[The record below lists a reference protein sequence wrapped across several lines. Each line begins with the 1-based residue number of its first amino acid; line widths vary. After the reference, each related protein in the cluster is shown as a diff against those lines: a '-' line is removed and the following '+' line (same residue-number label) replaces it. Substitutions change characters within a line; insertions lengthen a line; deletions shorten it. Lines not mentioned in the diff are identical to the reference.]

1 MVTAGRPR
9 RPGSLAARLA
19 VRPLD
24 RKLLRDLWALKGQAF
39 AISLVIGAG
48 VAMFIMYLSTF
59 HSLRLTQGTYYE
71 RYRFGQV
78 FAGLTRAPLALRE
91 RIAGIPGVARAD
103 ARVVVDVSLDVPDLT
118 EPASGRLIGIDIPP
132 QPTLNDLFLRRGRFP
147 APGRPDEVLVSEAF
161 ALARALA
168 PGDRVGA
175 VINGRRRELEIVGIA
190 LSPEYIYS
198 IRPGELIPDD
208 ARFGIFWMHGRG
220 LAAAFNMEGG
230 FNNLSLT
237 LLPGA
242 SEPDVIAR
250 LDRLIAPYGGLGSLP
265 RALQTSHWYLDN
277 ELAQL
282 QSVGLI
288 LPVIFLL
295 VAAFLLN
302 VVLTRI
308 VSVQREQIAALKALG
323 YTNRE
328 LAWHYIKLSLLIGAA
343 GGAVGVV
350 AGAWM
355 GSGMTS
361 IYNNFFRFPTLTY
374 QLPSNVVAAGIAVSF
389 AAATLGALNA
399 VRRAA
404 SLPPAEAMR
413 PEPPA
418 RFRRSVLERA
428 GLARYL
434 SAPVRMI
441 LRNVGRHP
449 VRAAT
454 SVVGIAASV
463 AMLIL
468 GTFFLDS
475 IAVLMDVQFFVIQRQ
490 DLTVSFVWPASAR
503 ALHELRRMPG
513 VLHAEPMRA
522 VPARL
527 RAAQRSRIV
536 SLQGLVAAP
545 ELHRVVDVNGGPV
558 RLPADGLVLSLK
570 LAEVLGADVGDLVTV
585 EALDGQR
592 QTRDVKVAGIV
603 EEYMGTSAY
612 MEIDA
617 VRRLMREGAS
627 LSGAVL
633 KVDQAEAAALYARL
647 KATPMVG
654 GVSLKRSAIESFEK
668 TLAETFYVMIFFNLL
683 FSSVIAFGVV
693 YNAAR
698 VSLSERSRELASL
711 RVLGFTR
718 GEISFI
724 LLGELAVVVGLA
736 IPLGLALGYA
746 FAAALVAAFNTEL
759 YRFPLVI
766 SPRTYAYA
774 ATAVL
779 VAAALS
785 GLAVRSRLDHLDLVA
800 VLKTR
805 E

>member
-1 MVTAGRPR
+1 M
-9 RPGSLAARLA
+9 
-19 VRPLD
+19 RPLD
-24 RKLLRDLWALKGQAF
+24 RKLVRDVWNLKGQAF

-59 HSLRLTQGTYYE
+59 HSLRLTQQTYYE
-71 RYRFGQV
+71 RYRFADV
-78 FAGLTRAPLALRE
+78 FAMLTRAPLALLDRVN
-91 RIAGIPGVARAD
+91 AIPGVARAE
-103 ARVVVDVSLDVPDLT
+103 ARVVVDVTLDVPGLT
-118 EPASGRLIGIDIPP
+118 EPATGRLIGIEIPHRP
-132 QPTLNDLFLRRGRFP
+132 SLNDVFLRRGRFP
-147 APGRPDEVLVSEAF
+147 ALGQPDEVLVSEAF
-161 ALARALA
+161 AIARGLRPA
-168 PGDRVGA
+168 DRVGA
-175 VINGRRRELEIVGIA
+175 VINGRRRELTIVGIA
-190 LSPEYIYS
+190 LSPEYVYS

-208 ARFGIFWMHGRG
+208 ARFGVFWMGGQG

-230 FNNLSLT
+230 FNELSLT

-250 LDRLIAPYGGLGSLP
+250 LDRLLAPYGGLGAQP
-265 RALQTSHWYLDN
+265 RSLQTSHWYLDN

-282 QSVGLI
+282 QGVGLI
-288 LPVIFLL
+288 LPVVFLV

-328 LAWHYIKLSLLIGAA
+328 LIWHYTKLSLLIGAA
-343 GGAVGVV
+343 GAAIGVV
-350 AGAWM
+350 FGGWL

-361 IYNNFFRFPTLTY
+361 IYNDFFRFPTLQY
-374 QLPSNVVAAGIAVSF
+374 RLPPSVAVQGVVVSF
-389 AAATLGALNA
+389 AAAALGALSA

-418 RFRRSVLERA
+418 RYRRTWLERA
-428 GLARYL
+428 GLERWL

-441 LRNVGRHP
+441 LRNLGRHP

-454 SVVGIAASV
+454 SVIGIAASA
-463 AMLIL
+463 AMLVL

-475 IAVLMDVQFFVIQRQ
+475 IDVLMDLQFFVIQRQ
-490 DLTVSFVWPASAR
+490 DVTVSFVEPVSGR
-503 ALHELRRMPG
+503 AIHDVRRMPG
-513 VLHAEPMRA
+513 VLFAEPMRA
-522 VPARL
+522 VPVRL
-527 RAAQRSRIV
+527 RAGQRSRIV
-536 SLQGLVAAP
+536 SISGLVEDAH
-545 ELHRVVDVNGGPV
+545 LNRVVDVRSGPV
-558 RLPADGLVLSLK
+558 QLPRGGLVFSLK
-570 LAEVLGADVGDLVTV
+570 LAEVLDARLGDLVTV
-585 EALDGQR
+585 EVLDGR
-592 QTRDVKVAGIV
+592 RPVREVPVAGIV

-617 VRRLMREGAS
+617 LRALVRDGPT
-627 LSGAVL
+627 LSGAFL
-633 KVDQAEAAALYARL
+633 KVDPAQEAALYEHL
-647 KATPMVG
+647 KATPAVA
-654 GVSLKRSAIESFEK
+654 GVALKRAAIESFDK
-668 TLAETFYVMIFFNLL
+668 TLGETFYVMIFFNLM
-683 FSSVIAFGVV
+683 FSGVIAFGVV

-698 VSLSERSRELASL
+698 VSFAERSRELASL

-724 LLGELAVVVGLA
+724 LLGELTVVTVLA
-736 IPLGLALGYA
+736 IPIGLVLGYA

-759 YRFPLVI
+759 YRFPLVV
-766 SPRTYAYA
+766 SARTFAFA
-774 ATAVL
+774 GTAVA
-779 VAAALS
+779 VAAAVS
-785 GLAVRSRLDHLDLVA
+785 GFAVRRRLDHLDLVA